1 MNQMKTTKRPEKT
14 ADASTY
20 AEYLTTRDMRSLL
33 ETGGKL
39 RLGAKAIG
47 KLARGEYGKEQPDV
61 QWLYDCAM
69 ERGNSEGMFV
79 GDPVK
84 LRFTNAGTCTL
95 GIVCDV
101 MFCNTSL
108 PAHVLAKRA
117 EGSPVFPEDMDGIE
131 PALVDITYDEFLD
144 EEGEEDDE

>member
-1 MNQMKTTKRPEKT
+1 MKTTRRPANT
-14 ADASTY
+14 ADASTN

-39 RLGAKAIG
+39 RLGAEAIG

-84 LRFTNAGTCTL
+84 LCFTNAGTCTL

-101 MFCNTSL
+101 QFCNTSL
-108 PAHVLAKRA
+108 PARVMAKLS
-117 EGSPVFPEDMDGIE
+117 EGSSVWPEDMDGVE
-131 PALVDITYDEFLD
+131 PAFVDITYDEFYD
-144 EEGEEDDE
+144 EEEEEEE